1 MRELRPNAS
10 TDYIRK
16 GNAVIDMVFVEGGVF
31 QMGCQNGDSNEA
43 PIHNVTLKSFYMSRH
58 IVTNKIWNGAFG
70 IKSDPG
76 SDDYPH
82 VNVSWIESIAFCNK
96 LSLNEG
102 FKPCYNIIDDEVFCE
117 FNCDGYRLPT
127 EAEWE
132 FAAKGGIKS
141 KGCLYSGSDNADDV
155 AWHEGNS
162 DKYVHEVGLKLP
174 NELGIYDLSGNV
186 YEFCW
191 DVFENYGSNDQT
203 NPLGPNRNKIN
214 LRRAIRGGNCF
225 GFAYR
230 VRCTSRRNGLY
241 HKFTQD
247 FVGIRLNRSFL

>member
-1 MRELRPNAS
+1 M
-10 TDYIRK
+10 
-16 GNAVIDMVFVEGGVF
+16 IDMVLVEGGTF
-31 QMGCQNGDSNEA
+31 QMGCNNGDSNEA
-43 PIHNVTLKSFYMSRH
+43 PVHKVTLNSFYMSRY
-58 IVTNKIWNGAFG
+58 IVTNKMWNDTIG
-70 IKSDPG
+70 IKSASEKDN
-76 SDDYPH
+76 YPH
-82 VNVSWIESIAFCNK
+82 VNVSWLESIAFCNK

-102 FKPCYNIIDDEVFCE
+102 LKPCYKIIKNNVFCE
-117 FNCDGYRLPT
+117 FNNNGYRLPS

-132 FAAKGGIKS
+132 FAAKGGNKS
-141 KGCLYSGSDNADDV
+141 VGCLYAGSNNVDEV
-155 AWHEGNS
+155 AWYESNS
-162 DKYVHEVGLKLP
+162 EKYVHEVGLKKP

-191 DVFENYGSNDQT
+191 DVFDNYDKSDQI
-203 NPLGPNRNKIN
+203 NPIGPNKNKIN

-241 HKFTQD
+241 HKYTQD